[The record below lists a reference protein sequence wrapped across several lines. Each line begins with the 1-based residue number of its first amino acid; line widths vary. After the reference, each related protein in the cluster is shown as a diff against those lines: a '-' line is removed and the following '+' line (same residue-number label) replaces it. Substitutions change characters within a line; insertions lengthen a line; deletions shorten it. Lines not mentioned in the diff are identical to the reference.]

1 MYDIIVIIF
10 GIIAIVYFL
19 TFVVIVIY
27 QLFNSDK

>member
-10 GIIAIVYFL
+10 GIIATVYFL